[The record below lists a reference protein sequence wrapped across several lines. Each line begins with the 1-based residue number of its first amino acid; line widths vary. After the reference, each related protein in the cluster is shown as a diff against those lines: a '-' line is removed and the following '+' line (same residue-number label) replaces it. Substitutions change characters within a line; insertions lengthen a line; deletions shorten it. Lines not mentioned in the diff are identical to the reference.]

1 MSEPVDHP
9 TLLEAVAA
17 FLLSDVAPKM
27 EGDKAAQFRVLIAAN
42 VTTVVAA
49 ELRTAN
55 EREGHQARRLRAHF
69 GSSDSESLT
78 NLQSKLMN
86 AIRDPNLSETETM
99 RLIELLKAEAAETLA
114 VTNPRFTLD

>member
-17 FLLSDVAPKM
+17 FLLADVAPKM
-27 EGDKAAQFRVLIAAN
+27 ESDKAAQFRVLIAAN

-49 ELRTAN
+49 ELRTAS

-69 GSSDSESLT
+69 GSSDSESLA

-99 RLIELLKAEAAETLA
+99 RLIGLLKAEAADTLA